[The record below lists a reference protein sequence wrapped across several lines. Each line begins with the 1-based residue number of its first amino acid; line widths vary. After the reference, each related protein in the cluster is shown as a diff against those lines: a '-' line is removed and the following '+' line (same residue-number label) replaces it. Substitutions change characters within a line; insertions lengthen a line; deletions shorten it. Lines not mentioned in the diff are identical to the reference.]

1 MYPGHAGERFGC
13 RMGHP
18 AGTSS
23 HLRLGRPKAVRI
35 HTRNLM
41 HPLMVHPET
50 QPRSPW
56 RTCPT
61 KEEWVPPQTQR
72 RRSTLVTHPSAR
84 ARERRDTDGKGVTQV
99 PLVELRPRGSRLPAA
114 AGIVGGTRR
123 GAFYKDCLET
133 VFVLGLLLRSTLSLR
148 KPGVQSVNEF
158 NHLVSSAFLLH
169 EVMFVRSETC
179 SFSPHIPLPPVI
191 VYDRTAKAHRR
202 RIFSIQRGSF
212 CRRRPSCEEEDEEV
226 GEPRNA
232 SGWTHK

>member
-1 MYPGHAGERFGC
+1 MPERGSV
-13 RMGHP
+13 P
-18 AGTSS
+18 DGTSS
-23 HLRLGRPKAVRI
+23 HLHLGRPKAVRI

-169 EVMFVRSETC
+169 GGHVCAFRDLLLLSAHPSSSCHCLRQDREGASAEDILDSARLVLSAPSIVRGGG
-179 SFSPHIPLPPVI
+179 
-191 VYDRTAKAHRR
+191 
-202 RIFSIQRGSF
+202 RGG
-212 CRRRPSCEEEDEEV
+212 R
-226 GEPRNA
+226 
-232 SGWTHK
+232 